1 MYIVSTFTFFQSV
14 LSQKINTKILRKK
27 VVLLGHMY
35 KERVKNNKKIL
46 KFPFFFSSEL
56 KNSKL
61 YILRYLLTY
70 IFENF
75 PTPFSEECPHY
86 SQDNRVGISKIFMSF
101 STCYVY
107 YSIEWWYQMGPQMN
121 SIVFSDKNYGNASNC
136 KMKFP

>member
-27 VVLLGHMY
+27 VVLLGHMH
-35 KERVKNNKKIL
+35 KHRVKNNKKNWNSRSFLVQSWKIQNCISL
-46 KFPFFFSSEL
+46 KVP
-56 KNSKL
+56 
-61 YILRYLLTY
+61 TY

-101 STCYVY
+101 STCCVY